1 MKKAITIFSFFL
13 SVASYAQSGSHWKL
27 QYVSEGAQMVNIKN
41 KQSDFL
47 IAIADKKISG
57 SIGCNSFSGKL
68 EYSKGNQIRPIKAIK
83 SKAKCPQEMDRL
95 DYAVFEALNHADKL
109 VIDRDLAKF
118 YNGPKLLLELKR

>member
-1 MKKAITIFSFFL
+1 MKILATVFTIFLSLSSF
-13 SVASYAQSGSHWKL
+13 AQSGSHWKL
-27 QYVSEGAQMVNIKN
+27 QYVLEGAQMVNVKN

-68 EYSKGNQIRPIKAIK
+68 EYAKGNQIKPIKAIK

-95 DYAVFEALNHADKL
+95 DYAVFEAINHSDKL